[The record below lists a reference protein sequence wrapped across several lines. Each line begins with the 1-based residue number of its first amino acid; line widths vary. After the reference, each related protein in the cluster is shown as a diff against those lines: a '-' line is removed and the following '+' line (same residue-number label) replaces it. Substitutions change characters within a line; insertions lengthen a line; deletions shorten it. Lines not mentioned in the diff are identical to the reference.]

1 MPTAPHRLS
10 RRELLQLGS
19 ALAVVGYRV
28 AAPVAQAQSRAPTTD
43 AAPPPSAFV
52 TRGADGTFRL
62 ILPTVEMGQGVAT
75 VLGAVVARELG
86 LADPQELIVIAAP
99 RAPEYRT
106 KGAGAQTTAASSS
119 MYHWY
124 APLRSA
130 ARALRESLGR
140 AAPPDSALRL
150 ASIGPTFNR
159 HSAEIVSGTHG
170 YGIDVIREGMLHAA
184 VTLDPRGVRAPR
196 SAKVDAAR
204 AIRGVVDI
212 VPIPGGLAVLADS
225 HWTAQRGAAA
235 LQAEWDPLPTP
246 RDVHAALFERL
257 EQEAGFVAVERPVAT
272 NAAATPTASTR
283 SESTPLRTLSARYA
297 VPYLAH
303 AALEP
308 LACTADWQAGRCHV
322 WLGTQSP
329 DFIARDIAAGTG
341 VQPNDIEV
349 HNLPLGGSFGRR
361 VIGNEVAVQAAL
373 LARHAARPVKLIWSR
388 EQDLHHD
395 RFRPAFVASL
405 TAQVDGRGRPV
416 SLRAKVCG
424 ADWLAETGNSRPRIQ
439 ALTNTQ
445 GLSDL
450 SYEIPQLDVRFV
462 EARSPL
468 PIGPWRSIGHGF
480 SVFFLETFID
490 ELAVAAA
497 RDPLDYRSGL
507 LPAGSAG
514 HSVLEAVRR
523 SAGWS
528 RRGRERQVGWGIS
541 LQFGWNTWIAVI
553 TRVQRRDGGITV
565 TDIWAAVDCGVAI
578 NPLGVTK
585 QIEGGLNFGLSAA
598 LFERVTAGSAGGEQS
613 NFHDY
618 RLLRQNEA
626 PALHVELM
634 NTGRELI
641 GGIGECATSAVMP
654 SVANAVSDLTGR
666 RVREIPLL
674 EA

>member
-19 ALAVVGYRV
+19 AIALIGYRV
-28 AAPVAQAQSRAPTTD
+28 AAPVAQAQTRAPTPEP
-43 AAPPPSAFV
+43 APPPSAFV
-52 TRGADGTFRL
+52 TRGADGKFRL

-99 RAPEYRT
+99 RAPVYRT

-130 ARALRESLGR
+130 ARALRESLGH
-140 AAPPDSALRL
+140 AAPPDAAVRL
-150 ASIGPTFNR
+150 ASIGSTLNR
-159 HSAEIVSGTHG
+159 HSAEIVGGTHG
-170 YGIDVIREGMLHAA
+170 YGIDVVREGMLHAA
-184 VTLDPRGVRAPR
+184 VTLDPCGTRAPR
-196 SAKVDAAR
+196 SANLEAAR
-204 AIRGVVDI
+204 AIRGVVDV
-212 VPIPGGLAVLADS
+212 VPVPGGLAVLADS
-225 HWTAQRGAAA
+225 HWIAQRGANA
-235 LQAEWDPLPTP
+235 LDAQWEALPAPTN
-246 RDVHAALFERL
+246 VHAALYERL
-257 EQEAGFVAVERPVAT
+257 EQEPGLVAVERSPAKT
-272 NAAATPTASTR
+272 SAPTAVEPSRLGTV
-283 SESTPLRTLSARYA
+283 SARYA
-297 VPYLAH
+297 VPFLAH

-329 DFIARDIAAGTG
+329 DFIARDIAAATG
-341 VQPNDIEV
+341 LQPNDVDV

-395 RFRPAFVASL
+395 RFRPAFVGSL
-405 TAQVDGRGRPV
+405 TARVDARGRPV
-416 SLRAKVCG
+416 ALRAKVCG
-424 ADWLAETGNSRPRIQ
+424 ADWLAETGNTRPRVQ

-523 SAGWS
+523 NAGWS
-528 RRGRERQVGWGIS
+528 RRVRERNVGWGVA

-553 TRVQRRDGGITV
+553 TRVQRRAGEVIVSDV
-565 TDIWAAVDCGVAI
+565 WAAVDCGVAI

-598 LFERVTAGSAGGEQS
+598 LFERVTAGAAGGEQS

-626 PALHVELM
+626 PTLHVELLY
-634 NTGRELI
+634 TGREMI

-654 SVANAVSDLTGR
+654 SVANAVSDVTGR
-666 RVREIPLL
+666 RMRELPLL
-674 EA
+674 RA